1 MYFYYIISILIYYW
15 SVHMKYKILVLDIDG
30 TLTNSKKEI
39 SPKTKKALMK
49 AQAKGVKLVI
59 ASGRPTYGV
68 EPLANE
74 LELSKYGG
82 YILSFNGAKIINCE
96 TNEIMYEKNIP
107 QDKLPEIYDLSKEQ
121 NVNILTYEGDTI
133 LTEEPDDKYIA
144 IESRVNKMSV
154 KKVDSFKDYI
164 KSPVTKC
171 LMVAE
176 GDFLA
181 NVETI
186 VKNKVGNDLN
196 VYRSEPFFLE
206 IMPKNIDK
214 AYSLNQLLK
223 KINMTRDEMIAC
235 GDGFNDKSMI
245 DFAGLGVA
253 MENAQEEVKD
263 VADYITL
270 SNDNDGIAKVVE
282 KFILNC

>member
-1 MYFYYIISILIYYW
+1 
-15 SVHMKYKILVLDIDG
+15 MKYKILVLDIDG

-96 TNEIMYEKNIP
+96 TNEIIYEKNIP

-133 LTEEPDDKYIA
+133 LTEEPNDKYIA